1 MTRIKIGYR
10 FLQYYFVGGII
21 ILAGFWVF
29 YTQYLMRQ
37 LEKETQVR
45 SRIYAQ
51 YMQRATEPS
60 GESSA
65 ELDIIFEEVIQ
76 KIDFPVIITNAEG
89 EPFTYKNL
97 NERNLSPE
105 RLKILTHRLDE
116 EHAPI
121 LLTISDNDTTK
132 ILGAIHYG
140 LSTSARALRTYPF
153 FQLGFLVI
161 FIILGAWAI
170 VIYHKHEREQIWNT
184 LAKETAHQ
192 LATPLSSFSGWL
204 ETLKIKERGAEGKE
218 QLQEMEND
226 LSRMKEILERF
237 SRIGM
242 PAELKSH
249 SIRDII
255 SRSVIFVNR
264 RASKNINFITNI
276 DYDPTVKVDDVLF
289 SWTIEN
295 LLKNS
300 VDAIGTN
307 SGTIEVTTQ
316 LSSDKRFLEIDV
328 LDSGEGIKPSKV
340 KDIFKTGVS
349 SKKYGWGVGLTL
361 AKRIIEEYHKGKL
374 YLKQSQVGKT
384 VFTILL
390 PINLNDKS

>member
-1 MTRIKIGYR
+1 MFKLRIGYR
-10 FLQYYFVGGII
+10 FLQYYFIVGII

-29 YTQYLMRQ
+29 YTRYLIKQ

-51 YMQRATEPS
+51 YMRRATEPS

-89 EPFTYKNL
+89 IPITYKNL
-97 NERNLSPE
+97 NEKNLSPE
-105 RLKILTHRLDE
+105 RLKALTQRLDE

-121 LLTISDNDTTK
+121 TLTIADNDTIKT
-132 ILGAIHYG
+132 LGAIHYG
-140 LSTSARALRTYPF
+140 MSSSTKALRTYPF

-161 FIILGAWAI
+161 FIILGIWAI
-170 VIYHKHEREQIWNT
+170 IIYHQREREQIWNT

-192 LATPLSSFSGWL
+192 LATPMSSFAGWL
-204 ETLKIKERGAEGKE
+204 ETLKECKDIKTAN
-218 QLQEMEND
+218 QNILEMEHD
-226 LSRMKEILERF
+226 LTRMKEVLERF
-237 SRIGM
+237 SRVGL
-242 PAELKSH
+242 PPELKNYP
-249 SIRDII
+249 IKEII
-255 SRSVIFVNR
+255 SQSIAFVQR
-264 RASKNINFITNI
+264 RASKNINFISHI
-276 DYDPTVKVDDVLF
+276 DYDPMVKIDDVLF

-307 SGTIEVTTQ
+307 SGTIEVITKA
-316 LSSDKRFLEIDV
+316 SNDNRFLEINVIDT
-328 LDSGEGIKPSKV
+328 GEGIKSGKA

-349 SKKYGWGVGLTL
+349 SKKYGWGVGLTM

-374 YLKQSQVGKT
+374 FLKESQASKT

-390 PINLNDKS
+390 PINNE

>member
-1 MTRIKIGYR
+1 MTRIKIGSR
-10 FLQYYFVGGII
+10 FLQYYFIIGII

-29 YTQYLMRQ
+29 YTRYLIKQ

-51 YMQRATEPS
+51 YMRRATEPS

-65 ELDIIFEEVIQ
+65 ELDIIFEEVIR

-89 EPFTYKNL
+89 IPITYKNL
-97 NERNLSPE
+97 SEKNLSPE
-105 RLKILTHRLDE
+105 RLQVLTQRLDE

-121 LLTISDNDTTK
+121 TLTIADNDTIKT
-132 ILGAIHYG
+132 LGAIHYG
-140 LSTSARALRTYPF
+140 MSSSTKALRTYPF

-161 FIILGAWAI
+161 FIILGIWAI
-170 VIYHKHEREQIWNT
+170 IIYHQREREQIWNT

-192 LATPLSSFSGWL
+192 LATPMSSFAGWL
-204 ETLKIKERGAEGKE
+204 ETLRTTDDGRRSTVD
-218 QLQEMEND
+218 EMEND
-226 LSRMKEILERF
+226 LTRMKEVLERF
-237 SRIGM
+237 SRIGL
-242 PAELKSH
+242 PPELKNH
-249 SIRDII
+249 SIKEII
-255 SRSVIFVNR
+255 SQSIAFVQR
-264 RASKNINFITNI
+264 RASKNINFISHI
-276 DYDPTVKVDDVLF
+276 DYDPMVKIDDVLF

-307 SGTIEVTTQ
+307 LGTIEVITKA
-316 LSSDKRFLEIDV
+316 SNDNRFLEINVIDT
-328 LDSGEGIKPSKV
+328 GEGIKSGKA

-349 SKKYGWGVGLTL
+349 SKKYGWGVGLTM

-374 YLKQSQVGKT
+374 FLKESQANKT

-390 PINLNDKS
+390 PTNNE